1 MKVYKVPLR
10 LEPQPEGGFTVT
22 SPALRGLVTEG
33 DTVAEALANAAE
45 ALELVLED
53 DEADGTSLP
62 EALGQEV
69 EVIEIDYPVVR
80 P

>member
-10 LEPQPEGGFTVT
+10 LAPQPEGGFIVT
-22 SPALRGLVTEG
+22 SPALQGLLTEG
-33 DTVAEALANAAE
+33 DTVAEALE
-45 ALELVLED
+45 PVLED
-53 DEADGTSLP
+53 DEADGTPLP
-62 EALGQEV
+62 DAPRQEA